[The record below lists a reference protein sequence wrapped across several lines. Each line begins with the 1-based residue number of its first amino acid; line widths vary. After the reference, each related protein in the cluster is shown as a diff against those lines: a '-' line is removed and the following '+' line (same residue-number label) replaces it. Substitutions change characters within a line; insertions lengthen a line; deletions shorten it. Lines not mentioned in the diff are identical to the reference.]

1 MTGCVDQLMN
11 HRHPIRGIVAKPW
24 AIACTWLWLAAFP
37 ELLAAQ
43 GQVADSGPPP
53 PDPPRWADFVETDF
67 PFFSS
72 VLDARNT
79 GPGWP
84 AHNLTPRGLILN
96 LGQDCWAC
104 FDTDLLRVAMIWS
117 GPGIT
122 PVSMAQISY
131 HDPGAKAPEG
141 QEKLPR
147 ISGTPWLANG
157 IYPGWQTGTNAVLE
171 DPRPPTP
178 DPSEVGRGPL
188 DPKNG
193 RFRSIRPAMSG
204 AVLEYEV
211 AGVLVQEQMTASR
224 QNGQLL
230 VSRSFKM
237 APRPQPLTLVLGQ
250 RPPGAGNPL
259 AITVAADSRS
269 NQAAIELRTDATGLT
284 VAQIRAS
291 PNAIA
296 FTVTIGGQ
304 TAGHQPRLKP
314 IPSPAP
320 AARWPQTV
328 TTRGTLST
336 NLGAFVVDNLSL
348 PLANPWRRNIRLA
361 DIAFLPDGRA
371 ALVTFDG
378 DVWLVSGLV
387 GDLSAV
393 TWRRFTSG
401 FHEPLGIATRGGD
414 LFVFDR
420 NGLWRLPHPGQTG
433 EAEVHELFSDAFAQ
447 TAETRE
453 FASGLRVAPDGSF
466 VLAKGGQQSATT
478 GRHNGTILRVAA
490 NGQSVQVLGW
500 GLRQPFIGVDPVT
513 GMVTASDQEGNYVP
527 ATPIHIIRDG
537 QFYGFLSSR
546 MPKEQYPAP
555 IAEPLTWI
563 PHTIN
568 ASAASQVWLNNARMG
583 PLNGA
588 CLAIGYFRPELF
600 LVLLN
605 ERSPHPQAAV
615 VSLTT
620 DLPFAPLNGAV
631 NPVDGQLYLT
641 GFQIWGTVA
650 PQISGLARVRY
661 TGSPSP
667 LPRVVAPFAQGIL
680 LKFDEP
686 LAPAV
691 ATNPVNYSVER
702 WNYRRSA
709 AYGSPHLLRDGH
721 PGQETMLPTS
731 AYLSADGRAVFL
743 GLPDMHTVMQMRVG
757 WAVTAQNGNRLEQ
770 DAYLTVHELSQFN
783 PTAEGFPPLTIDLT
797 PRRSTTTI
805 AATPVTVDEGR
816 RLANLLGCFAC
827 HSTDGTL
834 AGKVGPTWKG
844 LSGSKVPL
852 KDGRQVVADEAYLRE
867 SIREPQAKIVRGFD
881 KSDAGMPSY
890 QGVITDDQ
898 IEALVLYLKSLQ

>member
-1 MTGCVDQLMN
+1 M
-11 HRHPIRGIVAKPW
+11 A
-24 AIACTWLWLAAFP
+24 
-37 ELLAAQ
+37 
-43 GQVADSGPPP
+43 
-53 PDPPRWADFVETDF
+53 
-67 PFFSS
+67 
-72 VLDARNT
+72 
-79 GPGWP
+79 PGWP

-96 LGQDCWAC
+96 LGEDCWAC
-104 FDTDLLRVAMIWS
+104 FDTDLLRVAMIWL
-117 GPGIT
+117 GPGVT
-122 PVSMAQISY
+122 HAAMAQISY
-131 HDPGAKAPEG
+131 HVPAAKAPEG

-147 ISGTPWLANG
+147 IVGTPWLANG
-157 IYPGWQTGTNAVLE
+157 IYPGWQTGTNVVLE

-178 DPSEVGRGPL
+178 DPSEIGRGAL
-188 DPKNG
+188 DPKKG

-211 AGVLVQEQMTASR
+211 AGVLVQEQITASLMD
-224 QNGQLL
+224 GQAV

-237 APRPQPLTLVLGQ
+237 APHPEPLTLVIGQ
-250 RPPGAGNPL
+250 RPPDAGNPL
-259 AITVAADSRS
+259 AINVAADSRA
-269 NQAAIELRTDATGLT
+269 NQAAIELRTEATGLT
-284 VAQIRAS
+284 VAHIRAS
-291 PNAIA
+291 PTPIE
-296 FTVTIGGQ
+296 FTVTMGGQ
-304 TAGHQPRLKP
+304 NGGQPARVKP
-314 IPSPAP
+314 IPAPAP
-320 AARWPQTV
+320 PARWRQTV

-336 NLGAFVVDNLSL
+336 NLGAYVVDNISL

-361 DIAFLPDGRA
+361 DIAFLADGRA

-378 DVWLVSGLV
+378 DVWLVSGLG

-401 FHEPLGIATRGGD
+401 FHEPLGITTRGGD

-433 EAEVHELFSDAFAQ
+433 EAEVHELFSNAFAQ

-453 FASGLRVAPDGSF
+453 FASGLRVAPNGSF
-466 VLAKGGQQSATT
+466 VLAKGGQQSSTT
-478 GRHNGTILRVAA
+478 GRHNGTILRVAPD
-490 NGQSVQVLGW
+490 GQSVQVLGW
-500 GLRQPFIGVDPVT
+500 GLRQPFIGVNPIN

-527 ATPIHIIRDG
+527 STPIHIIRDG
-537 QFYGFLSSR
+537 QYYGFLSSL
-546 MPKEQYPAP
+546 MAKEQYPAP

-568 ASAASQVWLNNARMG
+568 ASAASQVWLNNAQMG

-588 CLAIGYFRPELF
+588 CLNIGYFRPELF

-605 ERSPHPQAAV
+605 ERSPKMQAAV

-631 NPVDGQLYLT
+631 NPGDGQLYVT

-661 TGSPSP
+661 TGNRSVLPS
-667 LPRVVAPFAQGIL
+667 VVAPFAQGIL
-680 LKFDEP
+680 LRFEAP
-686 LAPAV
+686 LASDI
-691 ATNPVNYSVER
+691 ATNPANYSVER
-702 WNYRRSA
+702 WNYRRTA

-721 PGQETMLPTS
+721 PGQETMIPAS
-731 AYLSADGRAVFL
+731 AYLSSDGRSVFL
-743 GLPDMHTVMQMRVG
+743 GLPDMQPVMQLRVG
-757 WAVTAQNGNRLEQ
+757 WALTAQSGTRIEQ
-770 DAYLTVHELSQFN
+770 DAYLTIHELPQFN
-783 PTAEGFPPLTIDLT
+783 PAAEGFPPLTVDLT
-797 PRRSTTTI
+797 PRQSTT
-805 AATPVTVDEGR
+805 ASVPGPVTVGEGR

-844 LSGSKVPL
+844 LFGSKVPL
-852 KDGRQVVADEAYLRE
+852 KDGRQVLADEAYLRE

-890 QGVITDDQ
+890 QGVITDNQ